1 MPAKKRR
8 KVSMTVPCLIDLH
21 HRDGICQ
28 RACKDKTHD
37 RFLLREVARDMMA
50 RLQDF
55 QDKPETVVLMDDV
68 LGVLGDHVTQ
78 SPLPLR
84 AVSHGGDA
92 VMNLLGLDYAPSVP
106 QVFHHAKDVLNPRGL
121 LILTTFGPRTLGTLK
136 EALYHTD
143 MHHHQGAGLRF
154 MPTIAPPDLAKLA
167 TQAGFR
173 NPVVDAHLYRAHYD
187 HCFDL
192 VRDLR
197 SMALG
202 NALKERCRRPLMR
215 SHVTTLMQ
223 DYPREDDGRFVVTF
237 EILTL
242 VAHL

>member
-1 MPAKKRR
+1 
-8 KVSMTVPCLIDLH
+8 MTVPCLIDLP
-21 HRDGICQ
+21 HRDGMTQ

-37 RFLLREVARDMMA
+37 RFLLREVAGDMIA

-55 QDKPETVVLMDDV
+55 RDKPETVILMDDV
-68 LGVLGDHVTQ
+68 LGVLGNQ
-78 SPLPLR
+78 LSQFPR
-84 AVSHGGDA
+84 AIKTVSHAGDA
-92 VMNLLGLDYAPSVP
+92 VMNLLGLDYAPSVA
-106 QVFHHAKDVLNPRGL
+106 QVFQKARALLNSNGL
-121 LILTTFGPRTLGTLK
+121 LMITTLGPRTLVTLK

-192 VRDLR
+192 ARDLR
-197 SMALG
+197 AMALG

-215 SHVTTLMQ
+215 SHVKTLMTEYWQQ
-223 DYPREDDGRFVVTF
+223 DNGRFVATF
-237 EILTL
+237 EVLTL
-242 VAHL
+242 VAHV